1 MTRKL
6 YEFETDSLN
15 TKIAANLEP
24 TLGGKQANVK
34 SSLLGG
40 NLLAN
45 IFYQLIYDR
54 NTIPKSSIEDA
65 V

>member
-6 YEFETDSLN
+6 YEFETDSSN
-15 TKIAANLEP
+15 AKITANLEP
-24 TLGGKQANVK
+24 TLGGKQVSVK

-54 NTIPKSSIEDA
+54 NAIPKSSIEDA

>member
-6 YEFETDSLN
+6 YEFETDSSN
-15 TKIAANLEP
+15 AKITANLEP
-24 TLGGKQANVK
+24 ILGGKQVNVK

-40 NLLAN
+40 NLLSN
-45 IFYQLIYDR
+45 IFYQIIYDR

>member
-6 YEFETDSLN
+6 YEFETDSSN
-15 TKIAANLEP
+15 AKITANSDP
-24 TLGGKQANVK
+24 TLGGKQVNVK
-34 SSLLGG
+34 SWILGG

-54 NTIPKSSIEDA
+54 NTIPKSTI
-65 V
+65 